1 MNNSF
6 LSRDNRIEKLIL
18 RIVLLTGVA
27 LVLYQFFLNRS
38 LWRDEAKLA
47 LNIINKSSAEL
58 LIPLD
63 YLQVAPVLFLQI
75 EKLFSLLLPNTELG
89 LRLFPLL
96 CYLLSLFLF
105 NRIVHILFKDYSTRL
120 FSLSLFVFNA
130 TLVYYSSEV
139 KQYMVDVMV
148 LTVLYYLVLRTYRN
162 QRNKWIA
169 LGAAGV
175 LGVFLSNVTP
185 LILLSIGLYLLYD
198 NVKNKR
204 SNWPGIISV
213 SLIWGSTLV
222 VYYLLFV
229 HNHPL
234 RERMIIF
241 WGHNQGFMPQEI
253 LSRVFLEFL
262 LNKFSLL
269 IKMNGS
275 TAMLPTF
282 HRSGDEIIFI
292 DVFLLAFISYGFVRL
307 CVKRRIDI
315 LILTLAPI
323 ALQLLLSGFKL
334 YPFDTRLLI
343 YTCPLIVVV
352 SSFGFDSFQKA
363 ISKRVEIKSSLAS
376 VIPILLGSSLFV
388 HKGFPIEN
396 IELKKSIVFL
406 QENVKEKD
414 RVFLSQP
421 VRPAFEYYQQ
431 ISDLA
436 LDSERLIYGK
446 QVWSEP
452 DQFIKEI
459 VPEEGRVWFVF
470 DSDFQHLFSYLQ
482 EQGYKPMRKF
492 SAHGS
497 VVYLLDL

>member
-1 MNNSF
+1 M
-6 LSRDNRIEKLIL
+6 
-18 RIVLLTGVA
+18 
-27 LVLYQFFLNRS
+27 
-38 LWRDEAKLA
+38 
-47 LNIINKSSAEL
+47 
-58 LIPLD
+58 
-63 YLQVAPVLFLQI
+63 
-75 EKLFSLLLPNTELG
+75 
-89 LRLFPLL
+89 
-96 CYLLSLFLF
+96 
-105 NRIVHILFKDYSTRL
+105 
-120 FSLSLFVFNA
+120 
-130 TLVYYSSEV
+130 
-139 KQYMVDVMV
+139 
-148 LTVLYYLVLRTYRN
+148 
-162 QRNKWIA
+162 
-169 LGAAGV
+169 
-175 LGVFLSNVTP
+175 
-185 LILLSIGLYLLYD
+185 
-198 NVKNKR
+198 
-204 SNWPGIISV
+204 
-213 SLIWGSTLV
+213 
-222 VYYLLFV
+222 
-229 HNHPL
+229 
-234 RERMIIF
+234 
-241 WGHNQGFMPQEI
+241 
-253 LSRVFLEFL
+253 
-262 LNKFSLL
+262 
-269 IKMNGS
+269 
-275 TAMLPTF
+275 
-282 HRSGDEIIFI
+282 
-292 DVFLLAFISYGFVRL
+292 
-307 CVKRRIDI
+307 
-315 LILTLAPI
+315 API